1 MLLTESQ
8 LREIIRKSILFETNK
23 KVEGAEN
30 NKELAS
36 VEDELKE
43 LPSGFLSKLE
53 KAIDQDVE
61 TLEEEQPVGDESLLV
76 MGAAAL
82 VSGPMI
88 LKGLKWIAKQ
98 IAKGLNKIGLN
109 DAGED
114 VWWTG
119 LPLDDPNCWY
129 HKWHH
134 FYQDNCET
142 FGVLILKL
150 FGNKNPTATQR
161 KQAGNVVFLT
171 CCIIMGLMS
180 FGGLMHALHDHALW
194 AACGETI
201 LSCIEYGEV
210 MMLLN
215 TICAVAM
222 GIDPHKHAEDHGID
236 AGAAA

>member
-1 MLLTESQ
+1 MLMTESQ
-8 LREIIRKSILFETNK
+8 LRTIIRHSILLENQNK
-23 KVEGAEN
+23 KQGLEN
-30 NKELAS
+30 NEVLVAVEPEL
-36 VEDELKE
+36 EE
-43 LPSGFLSKLE
+43 LPAGFLSKLE
-53 KAIDQDVE
+53 SIIDKDVQELQD
-61 TLEEEQPVGDESLLV
+61 QPVGDEALIM

-82 VSGPMI
+82 VSGPVI

-98 IAKGLNKIGLN
+98 IAKGLQKIGLN

-119 LPLDDPNCWY
+119 LAMDDPNCWY

-134 FYQDNCET
+134 FYQDNCEA

-150 FGNKNPTATQR
+150 FGNDNPTPGQR
-161 KQAGNVVFLT
+161 RQAGNVVFLT
-171 CCIIMGLMS
+171 CCIIMAVLS
-180 FGGLMHALHDHALW
+180 FGGLLHALHDHNLW

-201 LSCIEYGEV
+201 LSCIETGEV
-210 MMLLN
+210 LYLLS

-222 GIDPHKHAEDHGID
+222 GKDVQEHAEEHGID